1 MDESVYL
8 SLTLDLV
15 RFFNI
20 FKEDMEENINDLA
33 RDLEQCC
40 RENPDVEVIH
50 TGSAVEG
57 LSLPHLEKQTTWNTD
72 ADHMIIRNDLKVHE
86 DVKTEERKTEES
98 DKFEQDLPRGG
109 MEHSSPRSVE
119 EGKNF
124 VYIYD
129 ASHAGYVHLANKK
142 LSPPI
147 DQASVREHCLQNSKF
162 IEESQHSIPLSHVA
176 LMATDEGTIAGP
188 SLSLPYTG
196 GTFRVNRD
204 FVYGLRC
211 PFWPSQAEEWLH
223 RDRALWPSSEVI
235 STISTQG
242 CHLVPVGSHN
252 SDVSEYEWR
261 FSFSVA
267 ELMLAR
273 FLSDKQKLAYSVLKT
288 LIKSEMKERGIDVF
302 ASYHLKTCLFWFL
315 EKKGIESWGE
325 HSLGENIFE
334 LLDFF
339 IAFYSKGSLPNF
351 FIPRNNMIDHRSP
364 EDVLN
369 ACHALREI
377 RDTITQSLCRYIET
391 NQSLPVLFDTSL
403 AQLLKENSAKFAQNC
418 KYNFIVMALA
428 YILKNDKSRTSS
440 NKFCEEAGSLLN
452 KARLLHQAAQSE
464 DTLINL
470 HSLLAEVSESSHA
483 KATLTANLLLSLLE
497 EYLALDDLKVTESS
511 AVALAVFNVFLTLH
525 PTHLDPGFEKNSLE
539 LQTYLCNPAFKETLF
554 WAARMHEAYS
564 DVIYDFVV
572 KKWKNGPQFHTDDDE
587 AKKFMKLLMVILG
600 KPTKQASAVT
610 GSLVKRGVEGQRFL
624 MIRML
629 AGYLLQVHLE
639 SSYVAFQAAAYL
651 MDKSVLSE
659 IYLQVKWSTY
669 PPSKIHAIELILS
682 KPELQAELSED
693 EFARLVQMQ
702 HEGLN

>member
-1 MDESVYL
+1 MDDSVSL

-15 RFFNI
+15 PFFNI
-20 FKEDMEENINDLA
+20 LREDMEENINNLA

-40 RENPDVEVIH
+40 SENPDVEVIH

-72 ADHMIIRNDLKVHE
+72 ADHMIIRKDLNVHE
-86 DVKTEERKTEES
+86 DVKAGETNAEENEKL
-98 DKFEQDLPRGG
+98 EQDLPRGG
-109 MEHSSPRSVE
+109 MEHSFPSAE
-119 EGKNF
+119 DEMNF

-129 ASHAGYVHLANKK
+129 ASHAGYVHLARKK
-142 LSPPI
+142 LSQPVDP
-147 DQASVREHCLQNSKF
+147 ASVRVHCLQNSKF
-162 IEESQHSIPLSHVA
+162 IEQSRQLIPLSHVA
-176 LMATDEGTIAGP
+176 LMATEEGSIAGP
-188 SLSLPYTG
+188 SFSLPYTG
-196 GTFRVNRD
+196 GTFTVNRD

-223 RDRALWPSSEVI
+223 RDRRLWPSSEVI
-235 STISTQG
+235 STISAQG

-252 SDVSEYEWR
+252 SDLREYEWR

-273 FLSDKQKLAYSVLKT
+273 SLSEKQKLAYSVLKT
-288 LIKSEMKERGIDVF
+288 LIKSEMKVRGIDVF

-315 EKKGIESWGE
+315 EKKGIESWGK

-334 LLDFF
+334 LLDVF
-339 IAFYSKGSLPNF
+339 IAFYSKASLPNF
-351 FIPRNNMIDHRSP
+351 FISQNNMIDHRSP

-369 ACHALREI
+369 ACHALSEI
-377 RDTITQSLCRYIET
+377 RDTVTQSVCRYIEK
-391 NQSLPVLFDTSL
+391 NQSLPVLFDVPL
-403 AQLLKENSAKFAQNC
+403 AELLKDDAKKFAQNC

-428 YILKNDKSRTSS
+428 YILKKDKSSTFS
-440 NKFCEEAGSLLN
+440 NKLSVEAGSLLN

-464 DTLINL
+464 DTCVNL
-470 HSLLAEVSESSHA
+470 HSVLAEASDISHVEE
-483 KATLTANLLLSLLE
+483 TLTVNLLLSLLE
-497 EYLALDDLKVTESS
+497 EYLAADHLKVTESS

-525 PTHLDPGFEKNSLE
+525 PTHLDPGFEMSSLE
-539 LQTYLCNPAFKETLF
+539 LETHLCKPAFKETLF
-554 WAARMHEAYS
+554 WAARIHEAYS
-564 DVIYDFVV
+564 DGIYDFVV
-572 KKWKNGPQFHTDDDE
+572 KKWKSGPQFHTDNDE
-587 AKKFMKLLMVILG
+587 ARKFMKLLMVILG

-624 MIRML
+624 MMRML
-629 AGYLLQVHLE
+629 AHYLLHVHLE
-639 SSYVAFQAAAYL
+639 SSYLAFQAAAYL

-693 EFARLVQMQ
+693 EFARLVQMH
-702 HEGLN
+702 HEQLN